1 MASQPGTPGSPKRPK
16 SRPGSTSKLRT
27 RPDSPEPIDFSR
39 LEQFDNQDVL
49 AFVTEMPARKRLDP
63 DSIFPREEAAPRPK
77 RYDRPLVGTPY
88 KDPKAKKPPVL
99 WTSGLEGAGDST
111 ELRRGFAYKEVE
123 DVWHPVETFWH
134 DWARMRPK
142 QQSHVHLE
150 ESNVRDGDLAILA
163 ATNPTV
169 NYLNLRGNPL
179 LSHHGVEKLQH
190 LDRCTHLDL
199 SHCAGVEDKAMEHL
213 RRHTKYL
220 RVLNLS
226 HTNVGDAGIHSFLA
240 GIKLLEELYMRQCPK
255 MTDKGLVEISRQIKL
270 RQVIKVLDLRE
281 TLGFSNDALLLL
293 MAEGGGGLHE
303 LNLRGCRQIDS
314 LGLLGL
320 RRDVGTLE
328 MRRLDI
334 GGLPHV
340 ISGSTLLGGFAGGC
354 RRLRELRL
362 TGLKDA
368 VDDNA
373 LQAFAKAAEDS
384 VHGHAPLE
392 VLDLSLCPQIS
403 ALGLRPFLRAV
414 ADALRDLDVS
424 FCPLLD
430 DAFCGALAP
439 CLQLDRLRAVDT
451 PLISDRGIATWVK
464 GPKVEVDHY
473 AGPAHERIVKRREG
487 EPEPKRTRLALKELI
502 LEAALTGSVDTSARC
517 RVPRYSERGIRSL
530 CRTCGATIAK
540 LDVDGAPRVDAAA
553 IATVAKF
560 CKNLARLGV
569 DSCARVTDLGL
580 VAVATSC
587 VFLER
592 LRAAGCGGDRHPI
605 TSKTAEAIGRNCPR
619 ATTLDLSRSEVGR
632 SGLLA
637 IAAGCTLLET
647 LKVNKCEYVDD
658 VAVDAILAGCPKL
671 KALHLATCDLVSS
684 ACVRRVGLAH
694 HLEVLDLSGA
704 ARGRG
709 LGDRELGRA
718 TRALPFGKKEFDGR
732 RCGVV
737 PVAPAVRKFVAQ
749 QMRCREAYRAATVI
763 ETRHRYKAAGRY
775 YVVFRAARLY
785 EGHGVLR
792 ARHPALHPGPQGRA
806 PGRRLAQKRT
816 AAADR
821 AYRGALLDDL
831 AIDAAQ
837 LLKRRK
843 KGLRPIFPSFRR
855 LTLALAFFTFD
866 AYRDYDLWLEVNA
879 TFLARWVRKTLARCW
894 RETKY
899 FAALAIQNLGRRRLG
914 GNALER
920 KRREAI
926 ARAAKLAL
934 EAKIEEALRRQRW
947 EADKLRKDQEQ
958 LEREAE
964 ERKRRE
970 SAMMTALFMKAREE
984 SPFET
989 RKRLRR
995 HRNKHAC
1002 KIQGALRAHL
1012 ARNVVKAAKK
1022 RITWIMKAFERF
1034 GDPKT
1039 LLLDRAKALRVIQQA
1054 IRNRVRR
1061 WRAVKYWRDRKEHR
1075 YATQIQSRFRLRSAR
1090 RATLARHRAFNR
1102 ACFIICHVWGRRKAR
1117 IQYREIQRKLKQ
1129 RADEDALQHKVELLR
1144 RKNDRAVKKTI
1155 TAVKETAKR
1164 AWNASMGASEADL
1177 VRRGYDL
1184 PEIRKDPPHVRL
1196 YDLLKDGKS
1205 GQQREEESE
1214 QVENSVLNLQSRSI
1228 KPRGVV
1234 DIMIT
1239 VGRQELA
1246 SQNEKQDYNKSIK
1259 QPVFERIKK
1268 DLSTNKSRIY
1278 VWYCMGSGPRVLTQF
1293 RVRRAPPNH
1302 KNKAANESRI
1312 FGAYVA
1318 GTVIRGHEKLNVEIH
1333 GDAGIFAASPRRPST

>member
-1 MASQPGTPGSPKRPK
+1 
-16 SRPGSTSKLRT
+16 
-27 RPDSPEPIDFSR
+27 
-39 LEQFDNQDVL
+39 
-49 AFVTEMPARKRLDP
+49 
-63 DSIFPREEAAPRPK
+63 
-77 RYDRPLVGTPY
+77 
-88 KDPKAKKPPVL
+88 
-99 WTSGLEGAGDST
+99 
-111 ELRRGFAYKEVE
+111 
-123 DVWHPVETFWH
+123 
-134 DWARMRPK
+134 MRPK

-414 ADALRDLDVS
+414 ADTLRDLDVS

-487 EPEPKRTRLALKELI
+487 EPEPATAGAQGAD

-530 CRTCGATIAK
+530 
-540 LDVDGAPRVDAAA
+540 
-553 IATVAKF
+553 
-560 CKNLARLGV
+560 
-569 DSCARVTDLGL
+569 
-580 VAVATSC
+580 
-587 VFLER
+587 
-592 LRAAGCGGDRHPI
+592 
-605 TSKTAEAIGRNCPR
+605 
-619 ATTLDLSRSEVGR
+619 
-632 SGLLA
+632 
-637 IAAGCTLLET
+637 
-647 LKVNKCEYVDD
+647 
-658 VAVDAILAGCPKL
+658 
-671 KALHLATCDLVSS
+671 
-684 ACVRRVGLAH
+684 
-694 HLEVLDLSGA
+694 
-704 ARGRG
+704 
-709 LGDRELGRA
+709 
-718 TRALPFGKKEFDGR
+718 
-732 RCGVV
+732 
-737 PVAPAVRKFVAQ
+737 
-749 QMRCREAYRAATVI
+749 AATVI

-785 EGHGVLR
+785 EKAMACSALVIQRCIRDRKAVLR
-792 ARHPALHPGPQGRA
+792 
-806 PGRRLAQKRT
+806 GRRLAQEKGPPRRT
-816 AAADR
+816 GPT
-821 AYRGALLDDL
+821 GARLDDL

-843 KGLRPIFPSFRR
+843 GPAAHLPSFRR

-995 HRNKHAC
+995 ESAQIIQKRARRFVRIVVQHRNKHAC

-1039 LLLDRAKALRVIQQA
+1039 VDFLIAARAKRAKELEAEAAQLLLDRAKALRVIQQA

-1144 RKNDRAVKKTI
+1144 RKNDRKAAEAKALAKRALYHGRVWALKAVKKTI

-1333 GDAGIFAASPRRPST
+1333 GDAGIFRGESAPPIDMINFARNEKEEASYKKLDWELISPTIGSCGDKIGKHHLVIHRKKFHKKVVLNVLALGLLKREKWYHGEERLKDMIAIHALPISSVCALRNVFDKLNYGNSDHWLLELIEIESHTGSHLTFGEYVCAVATLSMFDMIGMLRWLFKSVTGRESCYLEKTDYDLLTKGLLANNPLPYQQVHVDTLFETFSSGKGEIYFEDWAAIMKQNLGEGFWFKKKLEFDSVRDMLGVERAGMMN

>member
-1 MASQPGTPGSPKRPK
+1 
-16 SRPGSTSKLRT
+16 
-27 RPDSPEPIDFSR
+27 
-39 LEQFDNQDVL
+39 
-49 AFVTEMPARKRLDP
+49 
-63 DSIFPREEAAPRPK
+63 
-77 RYDRPLVGTPY
+77 
-88 KDPKAKKPPVL
+88 
-99 WTSGLEGAGDST
+99 
-111 ELRRGFAYKEVE
+111 
-123 DVWHPVETFWH
+123 
-134 DWARMRPK
+134 MRPK

-199 SHCAGVEDKAMEHL
+199 SHCAGVEDKAMEH
-213 RRHTKYL
+213 RGGTQSTS

-392 VLDLSLCPQIS
+392 VLDLSLCPRS
-403 ALGLRPFLRAV
+403 APWACGPSYGPSRT
-414 ADALRDLDVS
+414 LRDLDVS

-473 AGPAHERIVKRREG
+473 GARDERIVKRREG

-540 LDVDGAPRVDAAA
+540 LDVDGAPRVDDAA

-592 LRAAGCGGDRHPI
+592 LRALAAAA
-605 TSKTAEAIGRNCPR
+605 TAPDHVE
-619 ATTLDLSRSEVGR
+619 D
-632 SGLLA
+632 
-637 IAAGCTLLET
+637 
-647 LKVNKCEYVDD
+647 
-658 VAVDAILAGCPKL
+658 
-671 KALHLATCDLVSS
+671 
-684 ACVRRVGLAH
+684 
-694 HLEVLDLSGA
+694 
-704 ARGRG
+704 GRG
-709 LGDRELGRA
+709 HRPELPQGDDAGPEPERD
-718 TRALPFGKKEFDGR
+718 ALPR
-732 RCGVV
+732 
-737 PVAPAVRKFVAQ
+737 
-749 QMRCREAYRAATVI
+749 AYRAAAVI
-763 ETRHRYKAAGRY
+763 ETRHRYKA
-775 YVVFRAARLY
+775 RAATTSSSAPRGSTKAMACSALVIQRCIRDRKA
-785 EGHGVLR
+785 VLR
-792 ARHPALHPGPQGRA
+792 GGASQE
-806 PGRRLAQKRT
+806 KRT

-821 AYRGALLDDL
+821 AYRRALLDDL

-855 LTLALAFFTFD
+855 LTLA
-866 AYRDYDLWLEVNA
+866 
-879 TFLARWVRKTLARCW
+879 
-894 RETKY
+894 
-899 FAALAIQNLGRRRLG
+899 
-914 GNALER
+914 
-920 KRREAI
+920 
-926 ARAAKLAL
+926 
-934 EAKIEEALRRQRW
+934 
-947 EADKLRKDQEQ
+947 
-958 LEREAE
+958 
-964 ERKRRE
+964 
-970 SAMMTALFMKAREE
+970 
-984 SPFET
+984 
-989 RKRLRR
+989 R

-1039 LLLDRAKALRVIQQA
+1039 VDFIAARAKRAKELEAEAAQLLLDRAKALRVIQQA

-1144 RKNDRAVKKTI
+1144 RKNDR
-1155 TAVKETAKR
+1155 
-1164 AWNASMGASEADL
+1164 
-1177 VRRGYDL
+1177 
-1184 PEIRKDPPHVRL
+1184 DPPHVRL

-1278 VWYCMGSGPRVLTQF
+1278 VVLHGQWPRAHAV

-1333 GDAGIFAASPRRPST
+1333 GDAGIFAATHRDRVAHGSHLTFGEYVCAVATLSMFDMIGMLRWLFKSVTGRESCYLEKTDYDLLTKGLLANNPLPYQQVHVDTLFETFSSGKGEIYFEDWVKIAERLPILLFALLRFQAAIMKQNLGEGFWFKKKLEFDSVRDMLGVERAGMMNCRRYAGLEPREEPEVRGVLREGRELARVGGLERGDVGAPERAQGAVEGLGPGPARRRHAVDGAAVEDDDAVEDGPEPREGRAQRGSADGASASGAPHAPSAAPPSSARSMRV

>member
-1 MASQPGTPGSPKRPK
+1 MAGTAARIPAALFVVRMSGGPGCRRWNCNLLPLAVKFTASGRRRLGSQTGLPMASQPGTPGSPK
-16 SRPGSTSKLRT
+16 RPGSTSKLRT

-88 KDPKAKKPPVL
+88 KDPKAKKRPPVL
-99 WTSGLEGAGDST
+99 LDASGLEGAGDST
-111 ELRRGFAYKEVE
+111 EVTSHASPGGEASAFGADSSKPGSGQSTCSRTATPVERAPPEPFGSPAELRRGFAYKEVE

-403 ALGLRPFLRAV
+403 ASGLRPFLRAV
-414 ADALRDLDVS
+414 ADTLRDLDVS

-473 AGPAHERIVKRREG
+473 AGPARERVAKRREG
-487 EPEPKRTRLALKELI
+487 EPEPRRTRLALKELI

-530 CRTCGATIAK
+530 CRTCGATIVK
-540 LDVDGAPRVDAAA
+540 LDVDGAPRVDDAA

-592 LRAAGCGGDRHPI
+592 LRAAGCGGDRL
-605 TSKTAEAIGRNCPR
+605 C
-619 ATTLDLSRSEVGR
+619 
-632 SGLLA
+632 
-637 IAAGCTLLET
+637 
-647 LKVNKCEYVDD
+647 
-658 VAVDAILAGCPKL
+658 
-671 KALHLATCDLVSS
+671 
-684 ACVRRVGLAH
+684 
-694 HLEVLDLSGA
+694 
-704 ARGRG
+704 
-709 LGDRELGRA
+709 
-718 TRALPFGKKEFDGR
+718 
-732 RCGVV
+732 
-737 PVAPAVRKFVAQ
+737 
-749 QMRCREAYRAATVI
+749 
-763 ETRHRYKAAGRY
+763 
-775 YVVFRAARLY
+775 
-785 EGHGVLR
+785 
-792 ARHPALHPGPQGRA
+792 
-806 PGRRLAQKRT
+806 
-816 AAADR
+816 
-821 AYRGALLDDL
+821 
-831 AIDAAQ
+831 
-837 LLKRRK
+837 
-843 KGLRPIFPSFRR
+843 
-855 LTLALAFFTFD
+855 
-866 AYRDYDLWLEVNA
+866 
-879 TFLARWVRKTLARCW
+879 
-894 RETKY
+894 
-899 FAALAIQNLGRRRLG
+899 
-914 GNALER
+914 
-920 KRREAI
+920 
-926 ARAAKLAL
+926 
-934 EAKIEEALRRQRW
+934 
-947 EADKLRKDQEQ
+947 
-958 LEREAE
+958 
-964 ERKRRE
+964 
-970 SAMMTALFMKAREE
+970 
-984 SPFET
+984 
-989 RKRLRR
+989 
-995 HRNKHAC
+995 
-1002 KIQGALRAHL
+1002 
-1012 ARNVVKAAKK
+1012 
-1022 RITWIMKAFERF
+1022 
-1034 GDPKT
+1034 
-1039 LLLDRAKALRVIQQA
+1039 
-1054 IRNRVRR
+1054 
-1061 WRAVKYWRDRKEHR
+1061 
-1075 YATQIQSRFRLRSAR
+1075 
-1090 RATLARHRAFNR
+1090 
-1102 ACFIICHVWGRRKAR
+1102 R
-1117 IQYREIQRKLKQ
+1117 IQIF
-1129 RADEDALQHKVELLR
+1129 
-1144 RKNDRAVKKTI
+1144 
-1155 TAVKETAKR
+1155 
-1164 AWNASMGASEADL
+1164 
-1177 VRRGYDL
+1177 
-1184 PEIRKDPPHVRL
+1184 
-1196 YDLLKDGKS
+1196 
-1205 GQQREEESE
+1205 
-1214 QVENSVLNLQSRSI
+1214 NSTSR
-1228 KPRGVV
+1228 
-1234 DIMIT
+1234 
-1239 VGRQELA
+1239 
-1246 SQNEKQDYNKSIK
+1246 
-1259 QPVFERIKK
+1259 
-1268 DLSTNKSRIY
+1268 
-1278 VWYCMGSGPRVLTQF
+1278 
-1293 RVRRAPPNH
+1293 
-1302 KNKAANESRI
+1302 
-1312 FGAYVA
+1312 
-1318 GTVIRGHEKLNVEIH
+1318 
-1333 GDAGIFAASPRRPST
+1333 